1 MGTRTSIQAMAVFMA
16 GALAMTSL
24 AAQGASQKAP
34 GPVPL
39 DPAIDICAKCGMSVK
54 DLGYT
59 AELIADNG
67 KVYKFDDLGCLLAYQ
82 KDNPSVV
89 AAARYVQDAGSH
101 VWVALESAFYVVSK
115 DLATPMGYGIHA
127 FAKKADAQEFASV
140 RKDKPKVVGL
150 ADLPEPSDSESGSM
164 KM

>member
-1 MGTRTSIQAMAVFMA
+1 MAVFVA
-16 GALAMTSL
+16 GALAMASL
-24 AAQGASQKAP
+24 AAQGASQEAP

-39 DPAIDICAKCGMSVK
+39 DPAIDVCAKCGMSVK
-54 DLGYT
+54 DSGYA

-82 KDNPSVV
+82 KNNPGVA

-101 VWVALESAFYVVSK
+101 AWVALEQAFYVLSK
-115 DLATPMGYGIHA
+115 DVDTPMGYGIRA
-127 FAKKADAQEFASV
+127 FSQKADAQKFASA
-140 RKDKPKVVGL
+140 RKDKPKVVGF